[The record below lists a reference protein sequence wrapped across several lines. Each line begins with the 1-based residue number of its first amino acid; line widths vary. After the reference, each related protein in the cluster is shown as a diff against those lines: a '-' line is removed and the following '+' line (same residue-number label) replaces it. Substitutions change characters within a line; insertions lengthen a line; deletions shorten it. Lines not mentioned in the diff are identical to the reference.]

1 MLMVKEISMDLDS
14 WLFPW
19 KTILGFW
26 GIAPEK
32 TDTSKGGVVARQLQH
47 NQLLFQDAL
56 RRWATLVATRPS
68 L

>member
-1 MLMVKEISMDLDS
+1 MVKEISMDLDF

-19 KTILGFW
+19 KAVLGFW

-32 TDTSKGGVVARQLQH
+32 TDTSKSGVVARQLQH

-56 RRWATLVATRPS
+56 RRWAALVTIRTN